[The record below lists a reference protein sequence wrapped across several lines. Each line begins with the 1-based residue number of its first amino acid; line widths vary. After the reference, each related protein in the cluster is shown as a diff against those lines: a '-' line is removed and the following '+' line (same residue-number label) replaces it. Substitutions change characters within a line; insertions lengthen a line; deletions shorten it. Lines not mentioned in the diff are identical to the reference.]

1 MARKIPMQWVD
12 MTTGQLTLEAI
23 RYLDDLQS
31 SDDPETPGIN
41 TILAGVNAVTA
52 TTDAIV
58 AGTQPVADVLL
69 SGLGSLRS
77 QQDAQ
82 DASVVAVAG
91 GVGGALSGYANKSS
105 VGGTRTGPGSVTSST
120 VTITATGGTG
130 PYTYAWTK
138 IAGDTITAT
147 LPTAATTAF
156 SGTVALGETITATF
170 QCEITDSALAT
181 FMVGPIGVGLSEIS

>member
-1 MARKIPMQWVD
+1 MQ
-12 MTTGQLTLEAI
+12 TGEILPEVL
-23 RYLDDLQS
+23 LFLNDLIYGKNA
-31 SDDPETPGIN
+31 EEPGIN

-52 TTDAIV
+52 TANGIV

-82 DASVVAVAG
+82 DAAVNAVAG
-91 GVGGALSGYANKSS
+91 GVGGALSGYPSKSS
-105 VGGTRTGPGSVTSST
+105 VGGTRSGPGSVTSAT

-147 LPTAATTAF
+147 IPAAAATAF
-156 SGTVALGETITATF
+156 NGTVSLGETITATF
-170 QCEITDSALAT
+170 QCLITDSVLAT
-181 FMVGPIGVGLSEIS
+181 FTVGPIGVGLSETS